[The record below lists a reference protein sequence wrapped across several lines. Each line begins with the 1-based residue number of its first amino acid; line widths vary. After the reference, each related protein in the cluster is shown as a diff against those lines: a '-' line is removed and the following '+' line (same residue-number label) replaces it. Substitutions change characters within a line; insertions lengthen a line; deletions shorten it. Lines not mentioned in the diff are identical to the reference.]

1 MSQAVILVW
10 VSVTTGSAAAHV
22 GGPTPS
28 ALPTL
33 SATTTFD
40 YTAATNPSQRGAIT
54 AWAQSHLLSVVP
66 PARDTPTQIASY
78 DPALVEQ
85 LEDLLEQAR
94 VSAGSL
100 DEALALEQLERAEAL
115 IYEHAELPQAAFLL
129 AEAAEQQAA
138 ILEHTGQ
145 ARLARIQ
152 RLRAVSLEGERVR
165 AYAAA
170 TEVHSTSVGA
180 TATPSEGARDVKLEG
195 LVPSD
200 ELVWN
205 GSPLTARR
213 VTVPIGE
220 HHVQVF
226 RDEALLWSGFLLVH
240 GADTS
245 LRIPVAPP
253 APCSKA
259 DLSSPSVLHDRVIG
273 AEQVRCPLWAIA
285 RPAAGPAASN
295 GTAKGI
301 DVALCRQAAC
311 GALMNWQEGFGEPL
325 VRPLHE
331 AHPWRLPA
339 WASYVA
345 AGVGAAAA
353 TGLLLWQSG
362 AFDDP
367 AEESR
372 SFSFGGIEE

>member
-22 GGPTPS
+22 G
-28 ALPTL
+28 AVPTL
-33 SATTTFD
+33 APAATTTFD
-40 YTAATNPSQRGAIT
+40 YTTAAAPSQRRAIT

-66 PARDTPTQIASY
+66 PARDTPMQIAGY

-100 DEALALEQLERAEAL
+100 DETLALEQLERAETL
-115 IYEHAELPQAAFLL
+115 IYAHAELPQAGFLL

-138 ILEHTGQ
+138 ILERTGQ

-152 RLRAVSLEGERVR
+152 RLRAVTLEGERVR
-165 AYAAA
+165 PYASA
-170 TEVHSTSVGA
+170 TEVHSTSEGA
-180 TATPSEGARDVKLEG
+180 TATAREGARDVTIAG
-195 LVPSD
+195 LVPED

-205 GSPLTARR
+205 GSPLAARH
-213 VTVPIGE
+213 VTLPIGE

-226 RDEALLWSGFLLVH
+226 RNDALLWSGFLVVH
-240 GADTS
+240 GGDT
-245 LRIPVAPP
+245 LVRIPVAPP
-253 APCSKA
+253 APCSEA
-259 DLSSPSVLHDRVIG
+259 DLSSPSVLDDRVVG

-285 RPAAGPAASN
+285 RPAAGKS
-295 GTAKGI
+295 GDKGI

-339 WASYVA
+339 WAGYVA

-362 AFDDP
+362 AFEDP
-367 AEESR
+367 AQEPR

>member
-22 GGPTPS
+22 GAVPTPTP
-28 ALPTL
+28 A
-33 SATTTFD
+33 ATTTFD
-40 YTAATNPSQRGAIT
+40 YTAATTPSQRRAIT

-66 PARDTPTQIASY
+66 PARDTPMRIASY
-78 DPALVEQ
+78 DPAVVQQIEN
-85 LEDLLEQAR
+85 LLEQAR

-115 IYEHAELPQAAFLL
+115 IYAHAEVPQAAFLL

-152 RLRAVSLEGERVR
+152 RLRAVTLEGERVR
-165 AYAAA
+165 PYAAA
-170 TEVHSTSVGA
+170 TEVHSTSEGA
-180 TATPSEGARDVKLEG
+180 AATPPEGARDVTITG
-195 LVPSD
+195 LAPKD

-205 GSPLTARR
+205 GSSLTARR

-226 RDEALLWSGFLLVH
+226 RDEALIWSGFLLVH
-240 GADTS
+240 GADT
-245 LRIPVAPP
+245 LVRIPVAAP
-253 APCSKA
+253 APCSRA
-259 DLSSPSVLHDRVIG
+259 DLSAPSVLHDRVTG
-273 AEQVRCPLWAIA
+273 TAEVRCPLWAIA
-285 RPAAGPAASN
+285 RPTAGE
-295 GTAKGI
+295 GTGKGV
-301 DVALCRQAAC
+301 DVALCHQATC

-362 AFDDP
+362 AFEDP
-367 AEESR
+367 AEEPR

>member
-22 GGPTPS
+22 GAVPTPG
-28 ALPTL
+28 APGPA
-33 SATTTFD
+33 ATTTFD
-40 YTAATNPSQRGAIT
+40 YTAATTPSQRRAIT
-54 AWAQSHLLSVVP
+54 AWAQSHLLSLVP
-66 PARDTPTQIASY
+66 PTRDTPKQIAGY

-94 VSAGSL
+94 MSAGSL

-115 IYEHAELPQAAFLL
+115 IYEHSELPQAAFLL

-138 ILEHTGQ
+138 ILERSGQ

-152 RLRAVSLEGERVR
+152 RLRAVTLEGDRVR
-165 AYAAA
+165 PYAAA
-170 TEVHSTSVGA
+170 TEVHSTSEGA
-180 TATPSEGARDVKLEG
+180 AAPAEGARDVTIAG
-195 LVPSD
+195 LVPED
-200 ELVWN
+200 QLVWN
-205 GSPLTARR
+205 GSSLTAQR

-226 RDEALLWSGFLLVH
+226 RNDALIWSGFLLVH
-240 GADTS
+240 GADT
-245 LRIPVAPP
+245 LVRIPVAPP
-253 APCSKA
+253 APCSRA
-259 DLSSPSVLHDRVIG
+259 ELSSPSVLHDRVIG

-285 RPAAGPAASN
+285 RPAAGHATGS
-295 GTAKGI
+295 GSDGI
-301 DVALCRQAAC
+301 DVALCRQATC
-311 GALMNWQEGFGEPL
+311 GAFMNWQEGFGEPL
-325 VRPLHE
+325 VRPLHQ

-345 AGVGAAAA
+345 AGIGAAAA

-362 AFDDP
+362 AFEDP
-367 AEESR
+367 AEEPR
-372 SFSFGGIEE
+372 SFSFGGIQE